1 MNIRGL
7 TRFRSRLRKLWP
19 RPRPFGLILLYHRI
33 ASLPTDPQLL
43 SVTPERF
50 ASQMQHVS
58 RHYEVISLEELVSR
72 LHRGRLSS
80 RVIAVTFDDGY
91 RDNLLTAKPILES
104 CRAPAT
110 VFVST
115 GNLDGQAECWWDE
128 LERLFLHPSSLPRF
142 LQLKIDGRLFE
153 WTLGDDA
160 GYRQEDF
167 MSHRSWT
174 VLRSDDPTNRHRVY
188 RALCRLLRP
197 LNEQAREQTLHELRV
212 WAGGGRQNSLGG
224 HLMLTR
230 DEVEHLAEGPYVK
243 VGAHTASHPVLACLP
258 LAGQREEIGS
268 SKKSLEDILG
278 QSVDGFAY
286 PYGTRSDYT
295 EDTTALVKE
304 TGFSFA
310 CSNFPDTVSARSD
323 VYQLPRFVVRNW
335 DDARFVRALTSWWEG
350 GAGEEA
356 CGH

>member
-1 MNIRGL
+1 MNVPGL
-7 TRFRSRLRKLWP
+7 TRFRSNLRKLWP
-19 RPRPFGLILLYHRI
+19 RARPFGVILLYHRI
-33 ASLPTDPQLL
+33 ATPPTDPQLL

-58 RHYEVISLEELVSR
+58 RYYEVVSLEELVSR
-72 LHRGRLSS
+72 MQHGRLSS

-104 CRAPAT
+104 CRVPAT

-115 GNLDGQAECWWDE
+115 GNLDSQAESWWDE
-128 LERLFLHPSSLPRF
+128 LEHLFLHPSLLPSS
-142 LQLKIDGRLFE
+142 LQLNIDGRLVE

-160 GYRQEDF
+160 RYRQEDF
-167 MSHRSWT
+167 ISHRSWT
-174 VLRSDDPTNRHRVY
+174 VLRSDDPTNRHRMY

-197 LNEQAREQTLHELRV
+197 LDGQARQQTLHRLRV
-212 WAGGGRQNSLGG
+212 WAGGRQESPCG
-224 HLMLTR
+224 HLMLAR
-230 DEVEHLAEGPYVK
+230 DEVRHLAEGKYVK

-278 QSVDGFAY
+278 HCVDSFAY

-295 EDTTALVKE
+295 ERTTALVKE

-310 CSNFPDTVSARSD
+310 CSNFPETVSARSD

-335 DDARFVRALTSWWEG
+335 DEARFVRALTSWWEG

-356 CGH
+356 CDH